1 MRPQTLSKKL
11 IINCTVA
18 ETRIGLVEGDRLA
31 EFYVERH
38 HKRGMVGNIYK
49 AKVSRVLPG
58 MQSAFVNI
66 GADRSAFLYGGDVV
80 DPDYLASVKS
90 HELGHDPR
98 ENNNRTPIEKVL
110 KEGQE
115 ITVQVA
121 KEPLGTKGPRVT
133 MVATIPG
140 RYLVLMPEFN
150 TLGISRRI
158 EDEGLR
164 QRLLT
169 EVEAL
174 RPAEMG
180 LIIRTAAI
188 EAQPGELD
196 KDLAYLLKVW
206 EAVKEKRTRS
216 SAPALLYQEPDLVLK
231 TTRDLYSEDVEE
243 IVVDDSQVY
252 DQLLHFLQDSIPAA
266 PDKLKLYKGKDLI
279 FDHYGL
285 EMEIANALSRK
296 VWLSSGGYLVID
308 QTEALTSFDVNTG
321 KYVGSLNAQDTI
333 LRTNLEAINEVVH
346 QLRIRNLGGIIV
358 IDFIDMES
366 FADQRKVNEALLEAL
381 KLDKSRTNVLAIN
394 ELGLVQMTR
403 KRTRESLER
412 VLTVDCAHCEG
423 WGRVRS
429 RESLVYELVR
439 DIERF
444 YLRTGQ
450 KEVRVRLR
458 DDVQDLLLN
467 EERTLFNVLQEKY
480 AIELKFESSGLRSS
494 MLKEDPYEVLG

>member
-1 MRPQTLSKKL
+1 MRPTLYKRL
-11 IINCTVA
+11 IINSSVS
-18 ETRIGLVEGDRLA
+18 ETRIGLVEGQRLA
-31 EFYVERH
+31 ELYVERL

-80 DPDYLASVKS
+80 DPEYIASVKS
-90 HELGHDPR
+90 QNQGQDPR
-98 ENNNRTPIEKVL
+98 ESNNRTPIEKIL
-110 KEGQE
+110 REGQE
-115 ITVQVA
+115 IIVQVA

-150 TLGISRRI
+150 SLGISRRI
-158 EDEGLR
+158 EDEIVR
-164 QRLLT
+164 QKLLAD
-169 EVEAL
+169 VEAL
-174 RPAEMG
+174 RPPEMG
-180 LIIRTAAI
+180 LIIRTAALG
-188 EAQPGELD
+188 AQPEHLK
-196 KDLAYLLKVW
+196 KDLVYLLKVW
-206 EAVKEKRTRS
+206 EAVQERRTKS

-231 TTRDLYSEDVEE
+231 ITRDLLSEDVAE

-252 DQLLHFLQDSIPAA
+252 DQLQHFLLDSIPSAH
-266 PDKLKLYKGKDLI
+266 DKLKLYQGKDLI

-285 EMEIANALSRK
+285 EMEIATALSRK
-296 VWLSSGGYLVID
+296 VWLPSGGYLVID

-321 KYVGSLNAQDTI
+321 KFVGSSNAQDTI
-333 LRTNLEAINEVVH
+333 LKTNLEATEEVVH

-366 FADQRKVNEALLEAL
+366 FADQQKVNEALLEAL
-381 KLDKSRTNVLAIN
+381 KADKSRTNVLAIN

-412 VLTVDCAHCEG
+412 VLTTDCSHCDG
-423 WGRVRS
+423 WGRTQS
-429 RESLVYELVR
+429 RESLVYEMVR
-439 DIERF
+439 EVERF

-450 KEVRVRLR
+450 KEIRVKIR
-458 DDVQDLLLN
+458 DDVQDMLLN
-467 EERTLFNVLQEKY
+467 EESPLFNVLQEKY
-480 AIELKFESSGLRSS
+480 AIKLIFESTLLSS
-494 MLKEDPYEVLG
+494 AMLKEAPYEVLG

>member
-1 MRPQTLSKKL
+1 MPPQAVKKL
-11 IINCTVA
+11 IINSTIA
-18 ETRIGLVEGDRLA
+18 ETRIGLIEGDRLA
-31 EFYVERH
+31 EIYVERH

-58 MQSAFVNI
+58 MQSAFVDI
-66 GADRSAFLYGGDVV
+66 GAERSAFLYGGDVV
-80 DPDYLASVKS
+80 DFELSPPVKEHDS
-90 HELGHDPR
+90 DPR
-98 ENNNRTPIEKVL
+98 ENSNRIPIEKIL

-121 KEPLGTKGPRVT
+121 KEPLGSKGPRVT

-150 TLGISRRI
+150 SLGISRRI
-158 EDEGLR
+158 ESEALR
-164 QRLLT
+164 QSLLS
-169 EVEAL
+169 EVEAM

-180 LIIRTAAI
+180 VIIRTAAL
-188 EAQPGELD
+188 EAQAGQLQ

-206 EAVKEKRTRS
+206 ESVQARRAKC

-231 TTRDLYSEDVEE
+231 TTRDLYSEDVAE
-243 IVVDDSQVY
+243 IVVDDPQVY

-266 PDKLKLYKGKDLI
+266 PDKLKLYQGKDLI

-285 EMEIANALSRK
+285 EMEIARALARK
-296 VWLSSGGYLVID
+296 VWLASGGYLVID

-321 KYVGSLNAQDTI
+321 KYVGSSNAQDTI
-333 LRTNLEAINEVVH
+333 LKTNLEAIDEVVH

-366 FADQRKVNEALLEAL
+366 FADQRRVNEGLLEAL
-381 KLDKSRTNVLAIN
+381 KFDKSRTNVLAIN

-412 VLTVDCAHCEG
+412 VVTVDCGHCQG
-423 WGRVRS
+423 WGRVHS
-429 RESLVYELVR
+429 RESLAYELVR

-450 KEVRVRLR
+450 HVIRVRIR
-458 DDVQDLLLN
+458 DDVLDMLMH
-467 EERTLFNVLQEKY
+467 EERPLFNVLQEKY
-480 AIELKFESSGLRSS
+480 ALELIFEKTHLQSL
-494 MLKEDPYEVLG
+494 MLKDDPYEVIG